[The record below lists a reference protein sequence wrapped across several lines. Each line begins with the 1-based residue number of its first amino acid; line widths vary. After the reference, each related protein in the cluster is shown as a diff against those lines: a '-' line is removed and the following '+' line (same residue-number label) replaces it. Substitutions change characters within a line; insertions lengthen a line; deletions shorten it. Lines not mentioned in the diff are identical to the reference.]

1 MAAIVTTANPDGPIS
16 SPVATT
22 DDVPEMLIDAGL
34 RESAVERLAE
44 EYAKMRRRFQQEEYE
59 EVGAHVGRFCEAVVH
74 VLSIELGEAL
84 DDEVQ
89 VSQFAHDLRKDTGAG
104 EPDSVQYILSEALLM
119 AYKIRSHRDTV
130 HLDLQKP
137 VSRSDARVGIATCS
151 WIFAELIHVYGN
163 ADDDSRREKVGS
175 VISDISEPTDGEPLR
190 RLEVSKY
197 EFDEKKVADAL
208 SGYVRLVREDED
220 VQPDADFSGL
230 GRKTQIV
237 SLLLGKLSGYEIG
250 YYNSIGA
257 RKNWIGERYGYK
269 QSKVTDN
276 VSKLDFVF
284 RDNSE
289 GGYHIPGYRVDEAV
303 DYL

>member
-1 MAAIVTTANPDGPIS
+1 
-16 SPVATT
+16 VATT
-22 DDVPEMLIDAGL
+22 EDVPEMLIDAGL
-34 RESAVERLAE
+34 RESAVERLAD

-74 VLSIELGEAL
+74 VLSIELGETL

-89 VSQFAHDLRKDTGAG
+89 VSQFAHDLRKDIGTG

-137 VSRSDARVGIATCS
+137 VSRSDTRVGIATCS
-151 WIFAELIHVYGN
+151 WIFAELIHVYGD

-175 VISDISEPTDGEPLR
+175 VISDISEPTDGQPLR

-197 EFDEKKVADAL
+197 EFDEEKVADAL
-208 SGYVRLVREDED
+208 SGYVRFVREDED
-220 VQPDADFSGL
+220 VQPDSDFSGL
-230 GRKTQIV
+230 GRKSQIV
-237 SLLLGKLSGYEIG
+237 SLLLGKLSGYKIG
-250 YYNSIGA
+250 YYSSIGA
-257 RKNWIGERYGYK
+257 KKNWIGKRYGYK

-276 VSKLDFVF
+276 ASKLDFVF
-284 RDNSE
+284 RDTSE
-289 GGYHIPGYRVDEAV
+289 NGYHIPGYRVDEAV